1 MTTQIQN
8 TVVFEEVQ
16 QESPRDNFTVIPN
29 AIFKMG
35 LRSHSIALYV
45 CLKRVASGSVVCR
58 HSTQA
63 LARKSGISMIQVL
76 KSERALEAAGLIR
89 IQKEPYRGGVRRII
103 TIVR

>member
-1 MTTQIQN
+1 MTGTQN
-8 TVVFEEVQ
+8 TVMLE
-16 QESPRDNFTVIPN
+16 ESPHDNFTVIPDD
-29 AIFKMG
+29 IFNMG
-35 LRSHSIALYV
+35 LGPYDVALYV
-45 CLKRVASGSVVCR
+45 YMKRVASGSVVCR

-63 LARKSGISMIQVL
+63 LARKSGIGMIQVL